1 MPKTRAVTWDEID
14 QIIDQIDEK
23 QETGSTDFPGK
34 TYEDGIRAALEW
46 VTGMGDLHPLDK
58 E

>member
-14 QIIDQIDEK
+14 QIIEQIDEK

-34 TYEDGIRAALEW
+34 TYEDGIRAAIEW